1 MQRFELSI
9 DADKDLVNIFSY
21 GIDNF
26 GVEKALTFYHSITE
40 VFYTICNNPEHYQT
54 VSHIKKGYR
63 RAVFNTYSI
72 FFVERDEYIEIARV
86 LRKDDI
92 AMAFDS

>member
-9 DADKDLVNIFSY
+9 DADKDLENIFSY

-26 GVEKALTFYHSITE
+26 GVEQAITFYYSLSEVFHSIC
-40 VFYTICNNPEHYQT
+40 VNPEHYQA
-54 VSHIKKGYR
+54 VDHIKKGYR
-63 RAVFNTYSI
+63 RAVFKTYSI

-86 LRKDDI
+86 LRKDELTL
-92 AMAFDS
+92 ALG